1 MKIKEINSVQ
11 EKIYEFNVNG
21 LSVHYIPKK
30 DFSNSVAMLTS
41 KFGGKDVEFSINGGE
56 SFKKYPEGIA
66 HFLEHKMFEMPS
78 EINVFNEFSKLGAS
92 VNAFTSSSQTSYYFE
107 TTENFYDNLK
117 LLMDMVFTPHLTDEN
132 VAKEKGIITE
142 EIRMYDDNPGFQGY
156 IETMKALY
164 KENPIREDV
173 AGSVESINSLTKEDL
188 LDCYNAFYN
197 PSNMLLVISGDL
209 DINLIENII
218 KEKTPAKKDINLVKK
233 SYNEKE
239 ESYKK
244 NINLDMN
251 LNVPNYIYAFKY
263 NVQGENLLR
272 ESIAASLMTSLI
284 FSESSSFYEDKLKSG
299 EINDSFS
306 QSITVEND
314 HSEILFG
321 GESMDPEHTISV
333 IENYIFSM
341 KNNTSFFNGLA
352 RELERIKKSKTG
364 SFVNIFNSTSSI
376 TNILTRFLVG
386 EKDLNM
392 YMEEIKNIDI
402 LDIEKVY
409 DNMFNKTSASKII
422 IK

>member
-209 DINLIENII
+209 DLNLIENII

-409 DNMFNKTSASKII
+409 DNMFNKKSASKII

>member
-209 DINLIENII
+209 DLNLIENII

>member
-299 EINDSFS
+299 DINDSFS

-341 KNNTSFFNGLA
+341 KNNTSFFNGLV

-376 TNILTRFLVG
+376 TNILTRFLVD

-392 YMEEIKNIDI
+392 YMEQIKNIDI

-409 DNMFNKTSASKII
+409 DNMFNKKSASKII

>member
-299 EINDSFS
+299 DINDSFS

-376 TNILTRFLVG
+376 TNILTRFLVD